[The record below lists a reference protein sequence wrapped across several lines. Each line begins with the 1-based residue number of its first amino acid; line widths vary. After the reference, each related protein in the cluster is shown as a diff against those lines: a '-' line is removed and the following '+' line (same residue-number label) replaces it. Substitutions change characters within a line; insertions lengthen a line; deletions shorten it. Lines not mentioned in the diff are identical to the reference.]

1 MHDNY
6 YCIAGESG
14 GGICHFDRYL
24 PNTIHHYVHAQWHMA
39 PNLNQPI
46 NKNFKIC
53 QTLFLQYYQLY
64 NHFLIC
70 Q

>member
-6 YCIAGESG
+6 YCIAGDSG

-39 PNLNQPI
+39 TNLNQPI
-46 NKNFKIC
+46 NKNLKISQNFIPPRLSVIRYFSKC
-53 QTLFLQYYQLY
+53 F
-64 NHFLIC
+64 
-70 Q
+70 